1 METLTLDLGIREYR
15 LGSGVL
21 RFNPADPNVYQ
32 RFLQAA
38 RNIAALERELTAS
51 AETSGEE
58 LIALLSR
65 LDGQIKQELT
75 AVFGGDN
82 DLEACLSGVNVLAV
96 GSNGERIITNL
107 FAALEPILTEGA
119 RLCAD
124 TAAAQALKQRQER
137 RG

>member
-1 METLTLDLGIREYR
+1 MENLKLDLGIRSYR

-38 RNIAALERELTAS
+38 KNIAALEQELTAS
-51 AETSGEE
+51 GETSGEA

-82 DLEACLSGVNVLAV
+82 DLESCLAGVNVLAV

-107 FAALEPILTEGA
+107 FAALEPVLTEGA

-124 TAAAQALKQRQER
+124 TAAAQALKNRQER